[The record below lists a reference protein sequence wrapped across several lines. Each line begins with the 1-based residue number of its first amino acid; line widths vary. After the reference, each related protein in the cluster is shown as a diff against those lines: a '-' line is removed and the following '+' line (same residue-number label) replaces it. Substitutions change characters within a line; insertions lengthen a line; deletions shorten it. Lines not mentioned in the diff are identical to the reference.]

1 MAERPTNSF
10 GANTEKNLKEGCKVI
25 FTRRDSTEKKK
36 RIDKDVHD
44 EEGEK
49 KEEEKKIR
57 VRRVMMKS

>member
-1 MAERPTNSF
+1 MF
-10 GANTEKNLKEGCKVI
+10 IG
-25 FTRRDSTEKKK
+25 EKKK
-36 RIDKDVHD
+36 REIDKDVHD